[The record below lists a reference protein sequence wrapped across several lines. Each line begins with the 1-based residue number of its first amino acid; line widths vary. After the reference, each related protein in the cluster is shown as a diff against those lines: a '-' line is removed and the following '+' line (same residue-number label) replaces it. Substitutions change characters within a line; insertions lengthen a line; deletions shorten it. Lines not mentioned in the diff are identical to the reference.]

1 MSVNTHALVP
11 AAPKSGAGV
20 DGSGGSGQASA
31 KEAAA
36 AFQSVMHGMKRGDAP
51 VEGGGEQ
58 PGRQSGREQSPAN
71 AETGDTPEAAANPAE
86 RNSSQSVSVAYST
99 SNLVNALRQVS
110 SNMHARASGADGS
123 VREGD
128 QSVPDPHSGSDT
140 ALLAAGAVSI
150 PANAVLAA
158 RNTASAQG
166 SAQPQAQTP
175 AHLQAALPGAQAPG
189 SEGADGVRTG
199 TSSLFA
205 QFGVEP
211 ETVADPLL
219 NGAGRRSHLPEEAAG
234 TVKILR
240 QETHFAPNMRLSPAQ
255 QVGDQIAT
263 ALKTLSADGHQGQAG
278 VTHRAEGPV
287 LKTLD
292 IQLTPHELGTVKVS
306 LRMVGDSVEVTL
318 QTSNPQTADLLKQ
331 DRQLLDQMLRTTGF
345 KADTITIQAADDR
358 GAVQAGPTASNTS
371 GSGQNASGNGAFS
384 EGQTQNSDRNA
395 SGQDQGRPDQNPHE
409 HAGLSGEAMRGNT
422 HEENPGNSLSDGIYL

>member
-1 MSVNTHALVP
+1 MSVNTHAMVP
-11 AAPKSGAGV
+11 AAPKSGAGA

-36 AFQSVMHGMKRGDAP
+36 AFQSVLHGMKRGEAP

-58 PGRQSGREQSPAN
+58 SGRQSGQGQNQAN
-71 AETGDTPEAAANPAE
+71 AETGDTSEANANSAE
-86 RNSSQSVSVAYST
+86 SNTGPSTSVTYST

-110 SNMHARASGADGS
+110 SNMHARDAAGDGS
-123 VREGD
+123 ALEENR
-128 QSVPDPHSGSDT
+128 SVPQTPLSGDA
-140 ALLAAGAVSI
+140 ALYAGAAVSM

-158 RNTASAQG
+158 RNAASAQG
-166 SAQPQAQTP
+166 SGQPSAQLP

-189 SEGADGVRTG
+189 PEGVEGARTG

-211 ETVADPLL
+211 ETVGDPLL
-219 NGAGRRSHLPEEAAG
+219 SGAGRRSLLPEEASG

-263 ALKTLSADGHQGQAG
+263 ALKTLSADGQQGQAG

-331 DRQLLDQMLRTTGF
+331 DRQLLDQMLRATGF

-358 GAVQAGPTASNTS
+358 GAVQAGPTASNTA

-384 EGQTQNSDRNA
+384 EGQAQNSDRNA
-395 SGQDQGRPDQNPHE
+395 SGQDQDRPGQNQQE
-409 HAGLSGEAMRGNT
+409 HGGLSGETARGNT
-422 HEENPGNSLSDGIYL
+422 HEEDTGNSLSDGIYL